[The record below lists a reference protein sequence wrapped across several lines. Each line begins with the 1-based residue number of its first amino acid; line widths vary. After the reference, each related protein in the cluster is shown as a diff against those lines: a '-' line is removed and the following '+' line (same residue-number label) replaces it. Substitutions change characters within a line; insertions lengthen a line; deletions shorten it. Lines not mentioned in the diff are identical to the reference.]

1 MVTPPAANESHSGVR
16 RSASSDSPSP
26 AVRRVRETIARPSA
40 ALGHVRLLEVHLRH
54 PGAGEPGEALSQPL
68 LDVRI
73 AHQAYPGDRGDRL
86 AGDVVL
92 CRAETAGE
100 DRRVGPPECL
110 ADRGGDPLLVVTH
123 HGVPQA
129 VPTDVGEPLADP
141 GGVAVDD
148 LTEQQ
153 LGADPDDLAAHALLP
168 LCSLVRP

>member
-1 MVTPPAANESHSGVR
+1 MTRPPSGTSACLRFISAIRAPANREKRSRNHCSMSGSRTRRTPATAAIASRVT
-16 RSASSDSPSP
+16 SS
-26 AVRRVRETIARPSA
+26 
-40 ALGHVRLLEVHLRH
+40 
-54 PGAGEPGEALSQPL
+54 
-68 LDVRI
+68 
-73 AHQAYPGDRGDRL
+73 
-86 AGDVVL
+86 
-92 CRAETAGE
+92 
-100 DRRVGPPECL
+100 RVGPPECL

-153 LGADPDDLAAHALLP
+153 LGADPDALAAHALLP

>member
-1 MVTPPAANESHSGVR
+1 MAASTGAIMS
-16 RSASSDSPSP
+16 SASSRVPP
-26 AVRRVRETIARPSA
+26 TAVRRILT
-40 ALGHVRLLEVHLRH
+40 
-54 PGAGEPGEALSQPL
+54 
-68 LDVRI
+68 